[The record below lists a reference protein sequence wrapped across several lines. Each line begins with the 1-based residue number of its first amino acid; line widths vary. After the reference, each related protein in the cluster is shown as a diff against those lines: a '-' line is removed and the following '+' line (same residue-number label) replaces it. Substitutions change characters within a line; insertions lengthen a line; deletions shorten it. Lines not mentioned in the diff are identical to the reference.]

1 MSSGSS
7 LIGHDE
13 PWREWRAALGG
24 GRMHHG
30 WILAGKRG
38 LGKAGFALEAAA
50 ELVAQPGVHAPPPD
64 AHPDILLLVPAPDSD
79 EEEKKRAEGKPY
91 KAKRGIG
98 IEVVRRMQK
107 RLETRPTL
115 GPRRAVIV
123 DAADDLERAAFNALL
138 KCLEE
143 PPQGTFFL
151 LVAHR
156 LGRLPATIRSRCRTL
171 RFSALDDAQLGTA
184 LDLAAPDTPREA
196 REAAMAAAGGAPGA
210 ALDFL
215 KRDLV
220 GAQRLMARIAREGD
234 SGFELRAGLL
244 DAVGTKPDRD
254 QQLATLEAAR
264 MVLAGGLAGADRA
277 RQARIVEAHAACSR
291 LIAQAP
297 TANFDPTT
305 LMLEIGGLLASV
317 ADPRE
322 AVA

>member
-1 MSSGSS
+1 MS
-7 LIGHDE
+7 LVGHDE
-13 PWREWRAALGG
+13 PWREWRAALGSE
-24 GRMHHG
+24 RMHHG
-30 WILAGKRG
+30 WILTGKRG
-38 LGKAGFALEAAA
+38 LGKASFALEAAA
-50 ELVAQPGVHAPPPD
+50 ELVAQPGIHAPPPD
-64 AHPDILLLVPAPDSD
+64 FHPDILLVVPAPDSD
-79 EEEKKRAEGKPY
+79 EEERKRAEGKPY

-98 IEVVRRMQK
+98 IDVVRRMQK

-123 DAADDLERAAFNALL
+123 DAADDLERATFNALL
-138 KCLEE
+138 KSLEE

-171 RFSALDDAQLGTA
+171 RFSALGDEALMAA
-184 LDLAAPDTPREA
+184 LDAAAPVTASEA
-196 REAAMAAAGGAPGA
+196 REAALAAAGGSPGA

-215 KRDLV
+215 KRDLAGV
-220 GAQRLMARIAREGD
+220 QRLMARIAREGD

-244 DAVGTKPDRD
+244 DAIGARPDRD

-264 MVLAGGLAGADRA
+264 MVLVGGLADADRL
-277 RQARIVEAHAACSR
+277 RQARIVEAHALCSR

-322 AVA
+322 ALA

>member
-1 MSSGSS
+1 MS
-7 LIGHDE
+7 LVGHDE
-13 PWREWRAALGG
+13 PWREWRAALAS

-30 WILAGKRG
+30 WILTGKRG
-38 LGKAGFALEAAA
+38 LGKASFALEAAA
-50 ELVAQPGVHAPPPD
+50 ELVAQPGVHAPPPG
-64 AHPDILLLVPAPDSD
+64 AHPDILLVVPAPDSD
-79 EEEKKRAEGKPY
+79 EEERKRAEGKPY

-98 IEVVRRMQK
+98 IDVVRRMQK

-138 KCLEE
+138 KSLEE

-171 RFSALDDAQLGTA
+171 RFAALDDEALGTA
-184 LDLAAPDTPREA
+184 LDAAAPGTAREA
-196 REAAMAAAGGAPGA
+196 REAALATAGGSPGA

-244 DAVGTKPDRD
+244 DAIGARPDRD

-264 MVLAGGLAGADRA
+264 IVLAGGLADADRP
-277 RQARIVEAHAACSR
+277 RQARIVEAHALCSR

-322 AVA
+322 ALA

>member
-1 MSSGSS
+1 MK
-7 LIGHDE
+7 LVGHDE
-13 PWREWRAALGG
+13 PWREWRAALGS

-64 AHPDILLLVPAPDSD
+64 AHPDILLLVPAPDGD
-79 EEEKKRAEGKPY
+79 EEEKKRSEGKPY

-98 IEVVRRMQK
+98 INVVRRMQK

-123 DAADDLERAAFNALL
+123 DAADELERPAFNALL
-138 KCLEE
+138 KSLEE
-143 PPQGTFFL
+143 PPQGTYFL

-156 LGRLPATIRSRCRTL
+156 LGQLPATIRSRCRTL
-171 RFSALDDAQLGTA
+171 RFAPLDDAALGA
-184 LDLAAPDTPREA
+184 VLDAAVPGAAREA
-196 REAAMAAAGGAPGA
+196 RDAAIASAGGAPGA

-215 KRDLV
+215 ARDLV
-220 GAQRLMARIAREGD
+220 AAQRLMARLAREGD
-234 SGFELRAGLL
+234 PGFELRAGLL
-244 DAVGTKPDRD
+244 DAIGTRPDRD
-254 QQLATLEAAR
+254 QQIATLEVAR
-264 MVLAGGLAGADRA
+264 MVLAGSLGEADRA
-277 RQARIVEAHAACSR
+277 RQARIVEAHAALSR

-297 TANFDPTT
+297 TANFDATT

>member
-1 MSSGSS
+1 MNP
-7 LIGHDE
+7 IGHDE
-13 PWREWRAALGG
+13 PWREWRAALGS

-30 WILAGKRG
+30 WILTGKRG
-38 LGKAGFALEAAA
+38 LGKASFALEAAA
-50 ELVAQPGVHAPPPD
+50 ELVAQPGTHAPPPH
-64 AHPDILLLVPAPDSD
+64 AHPDILLVVPAPDND
-79 EEEKKRAEGKPY
+79 EEERKRAEGKPY

-98 IEVVRRMQK
+98 IDVVRRMQK

-138 KCLEE
+138 KSLEE

-171 RFSALDDAQLGTA
+171 RFSALDDEALGAALDAAAPGTA
-184 LDLAAPDTPREA
+184 REA
-196 REAAMAAAGGAPGA
+196 REAALAAAGGSPGA

-215 KRDLV
+215 RRDLV
-220 GAQRLMARIAREGD
+220 GVQRLMARIAREGD

-244 DAVGTKPDRD
+244 DAVGARPDRD

-264 MVLAGGLAGADRA
+264 MVLAGGLADADRL
-277 RQARIVEAHAACSR
+277 RQARIIEAHALCSR

-322 AVA
+322 ALA

>member
-1 MSSGSS
+1 MSPDAS
-7 LIGHDE
+7 LAGHEE
-13 PWREWRAALGG
+13 PWREWRAALAG

-38 LGKAGFALEAAA
+38 LGKASFAMQAAA
-50 ELVAQPGVHAPPPD
+50 ELVGQPGVQGPPPE
-64 AHPDILLLVPAPDSD
+64 AHPDVLLLVPAPDGD
-79 EEEKKRAEGKPY
+79 DEEKKRSEGKAY

-98 IEVVRRMQK
+98 INVVRRMQK

-115 GPRRAVIV
+115 GRNRAVIV
-123 DAADDLERAAFNALL
+123 DAADELERPAFNALL
-138 KCLEE
+138 KSLEE
-143 PPQGTFFL
+143 PPEGTFFL

-156 LGRLPATIRSRCRTL
+156 LGQLPATIRSRCRTL
-171 RFSALDDAQLGTA
+171 RFTPLDNATMRSV
-184 LDLAAPDTPREA
+184 LDEAAAGASSGA
-196 REAAMAAAGGAPGA
+196 REAALAAAGGAPGA

-215 KRDLV
+215 ARDLA
-220 GAQRLMARIAREGD
+220 GAQQLMARIAREGD
-234 SGFELRAGLL
+234 AGFELRAGLL
-244 DAVGTKPDRD
+244 DAIGARPDRD

-264 MVLAGGLAGADRA
+264 MVLASGLDQADRA

-297 TANFDPTT
+297 TANFDATT

-322 AVA
+322 ALA

>member
-1 MSSGSS
+1 MS
-7 LIGHDE
+7 LLGHDE
-13 PWREWRAALGG
+13 PWREWRASLGS

-30 WILAGKRG
+30 WILTGKRG
-38 LGKAGFALEAAA
+38 LGKASFALEAAA
-50 ELVAQPGVHAPPPD
+50 ELVAQPDIHAPPPD
-64 AHPDILLLVPAPDSD
+64 AHPDILLVVPAPDSD
-79 EEEKKRAEGKPY
+79 EEERKRAEGKPY

-98 IEVVRRMQK
+98 IDVVRRMQK

-138 KCLEE
+138 KSLEE
-143 PPQGTFFL
+143 PPQGTTFL

-171 RFSALDDAQLGTA
+171 RFSALDDKSLGTV
-184 LDLAAPDTPREA
+184 LDLAAPGTAREA
-196 REAAMAAAGGAPGA
+196 REAALAAAGGSPGA

-215 KRDLV
+215 RRDLAGV
-220 GAQRLMARIAREGD
+220 QRLMARIAREGD

-244 DAVGTKPDRD
+244 DAIGARPDRD

-264 MVLAGGLAGADRA
+264 MVLVGALADADRL
-277 RQARIVEAHAACSR
+277 RQARIVEAHALCSR
-291 LIAQAP
+291 LIVQAP

-322 AVA
+322 ALA

>member
-1 MSSGSS
+1 MS
-7 LIGHDE
+7 LVGHDE
-13 PWREWRAALGG
+13 PWREWRAALSS

-30 WILAGKRG
+30 WILTGKRG

-50 ELVAQPGVHAPPPD
+50 ELVAQPGVHASPPD

-79 EEEKKRAEGKPY
+79 EEERKRADGKPY

-98 IEVVRRMQK
+98 IDVVRRMQK

-115 GPRRAVIV
+115 GPRRTVIV
-123 DAADDLERAAFNALL
+123 DAADDLERSAFNALL
-138 KCLEE
+138 KSLEE
-143 PPQGTFFL
+143 PPQGTYFL

-171 RFSALDDAQLGTA
+171 RFSVLDETALAAALDA
-184 LDLAAPDTPREA
+184 AAPDIGREA
-196 REAAMAAAGGAPGA
+196 REAAIAAAGGSPGA

-220 GAQRLMARIAREGD
+220 QAQRLMAQIAREGD
-234 SGFELRAGLL
+234 AGFELRAGLI
-244 DAVGTKPDRD
+244 DAIGARPDRD
-254 QQLATLEAAR
+254 QQLAMLETAR
-264 MVLAGGLAGADRA
+264 MVLAGGLAEAGRG

-297 TANFDPTT
+297 TANFDALT

>member
-1 MSSGSS
+1 MSYGSS

-13 PWREWRAALGG
+13 PWREWRAALGS

-30 WILAGKRG
+30 WILTGKRG
-38 LGKAGFALEAAA
+38 LGKASFALEAAA
-50 ELVAQPGVHAPPPD
+50 ELVAQPGVHAPPPS
-64 AHPDILLLVPAPDSD
+64 AHPDILLVVPAPDSD
-79 EEEKKRAEGKPY
+79 EEERKRADGKAY

-98 IEVVRRMQK
+98 IDVVRRMQK

-138 KCLEE
+138 KSLEE

-171 RFSALDDAQLGTA
+171 RFSALDDEALGAALDAAAPGTA
-184 LDLAAPDTPREA
+184 REA
-196 REAAMAAAGGAPGA
+196 REAALSAAGGSPGA

-220 GAQRLMARIAREGD
+220 GVQRLMARIAREGD

-244 DAVGTKPDRD
+244 DAIGARPDRD

-264 MVLAGGLAGADRA
+264 MVLAGGLALADRP
-277 RQARIVEAHAACSR
+277 RQARIVEAHALCSR

-322 AVA
+322 ALA